1 MVMQKVLF
9 NRWRGEIKGREVLQI
24 RDING
29 RIVKNIY
36 DPEEIIK
43 YEQWYSR
50 SAYIERLV
58 DREMAE
64 VEKEQ
69 NRKLKKW
76 LYDQGYAHQLSLYG
90 VWRNRETGDLIPMRV
105 EVLSKKPFFQA
116 DVVRVH
122 DFFTR
127 YPPLLKRY
135 VIAVYDKDTD
145 TISIARP

>member
-29 RIVKNIY
+29 RIVKNVY
-36 DPEEIIK
+36 DPDEIK
-43 YEQWYSR
+43 RFEQWYSR
-50 SAYIERLV
+50 CGFIERMAEA
-58 DREMAE
+58 EMTE

-76 LYDQGYAHQLSLYG
+76 LYDQGYTYQCSLYG
-90 VWRNRETGDLIPMRV
+90 VWRNRDTGERIPMRV
-105 EVLSKKPFFQA
+105 EVLSKTPFGYEEI
-116 DVVRVH
+116 VRIH
-122 DFFTR
+122 GFFTAH
-127 YPPLLKRY
+127 PPLMKKY
-135 VIAVYDKDTD
+135 IIATYDKETD